1 MVAASGFS
9 LTLITYN
16 ILQLPL
22 LGSARRAAL
31 AAQVLDAADADIV
44 VLNEAFNRP
53 ARRLVGHLGSR
64 GYAVTPQV
72 GRADPAWVSSSGRD
86 RRWGTLVGGGIYI
99 ASRLPL
105 LEQHQHRY
113 RAFKPL
119 TSDALSNKG
128 VALVAVETP
137 AGRLWLA
144 GTHLQADERGS
155 HHAVRMRQLD
165 ELRHL
170 VDSTATAG
178 EPVLVVGD
186 LNVEYYAADSPGPEP
201 AAADRVLAGTISTG
215 TIHEPTFDGTLN
227 RVISGRDRTYRNVLD
242 YIGTIGPAGSRLAI
256 STRTLT
262 DDNTRDA
269 SDHFPVL
276 ATVTIT

>member
-1 MVAASGFS
+1 MTEGFS

-22 LGSARRAAL
+22 LGSARRAGL
-31 AAQVLDAADADIV
+31 AAQVLAAADVDIV

-53 ARRLVGHLGSR
+53 ARRLVAELSSR
-64 GYAVTPQV
+64 GYAVTPEV
-72 GRADPAWVSSSGRD
+72 GRKH
-86 RRWGTLVGGGIYI
+86 RRWGTLVGGGVYI
-99 ASRLPL
+99 ASRLPI

-113 RAFKPL
+113 RAYQPL

-128 VALVAVETP
+128 AALVAVETP
-137 AGRLWLA
+137 VGRLWLA

-155 HHAVRMRQLD
+155 HHAVRMRQLA
-165 ELRHL
+165 ELREF
-170 VDSTATAG
+170 VAGTASAG

-186 LNVEYYAADSPGPEP
+186 LNVEYHGPDPAEADAALG
-201 AAADRVLAGTISTG
+201 GTISTG
-215 TIHEPTFDGTLN
+215 AIHEATFDGSRN
-227 RVISGRDRTYRNVLD
+227 RVISGRDRAYCNVLD
-242 YIGTIGPAGSRLAI
+242 YIGTIGSSQRLEI
-256 STRTLT
+256 TTRTLI

-276 ATVTIT
+276 GTVTIG